1 MSLTT
6 SATIG
11 RYEIV
16 RELGHGAMGVVYEA
30 RDPVLDRTVAL
41 KVIKPA
47 AEGDELEAYEE
58 RFLAEARIA
67 AQLQHPGI
75 VVVHDVGR
83 DEASGTL
90 FIALELLRGQTLAE
104 LARQGQ
110 LEWTRV
116 MRIVGQVARALGFAH
131 ARGVVHRDVKPAN
144 VIVLP
149 SGEAKVTDFGIAQLE
164 NARQRL
170 TSTGEFIG
178 TPLYTAPEQAR
189 VEDVDGRADVFSLA
203 SVAYTLL
210 AGRPPFMAPNIP
222 GIVHRVVYEEP
233 EPLSRFVP
241 ELPLDVERVM
251 ARAMAKDPAAR
262 YPTAEAFAEDAEDVV
277 AGQPPRNV
285 RGDDLVVVEESG
297 TIRFRAG
304 AAPAPA
310 SSLPVLPAAADAN
323 DTRTSLPAPRRD
335 ASRRDPKPSR
345 AGLLAA
351 AVIVSVLIAIF
362 VWIPKSQPRRDP
374 DAAASAQPVP
384 GTRGARSR
392 RAVGGGRDRGSTRGA
407 RKARHRLRA
416 PAAPRQAEGLRG
428 RRAHPRSAA
437 ERPGDEEG
445 GRLHDARGHVPRR
458 ARRRAGAARGADRG
472 GVGRRHARRAD
483 RRQLPVRRRA
493 QAGSEPRPLPARP
506 QARVEVTS
514 RNARSRNARAR
525 APIPGL

>member
-6 SATIG
+6 SSTIG

-47 AEGDELEAYEE
+47 AESDELEAYEE

-110 LEWTRV
+110 VEWARV
-116 MRIVGQVARALGFAH
+116 MQIVAQVARALGYAH
-131 ARGVVHRDVKPAN
+131 ARGVVHRDIKPAN

-210 AGRPPFMAPNIP
+210 AGRPPFMAPSIP

-233 EPLSRFVP
+233 EPLARFVP
-241 ELPLDVERVM
+241 DLPADVERVM
-251 ARAMAKDPAAR
+251 ARAMAKDPDAR
-262 YPTAEAFAEDAEDVV
+262 YPTAEAFAEDAEDLA
-277 AGQPPRNV
+277 AGQPPRHA
-285 RGDDLVVVEESG
+285 RGDDLVVVTDAPG
-297 TIRFRAG
+297 TLRFQAG
-304 AAPAPA
+304 EPPAPPA
-310 SSLPVLPAAADAN
+310 SLPGVEAGSE
-323 DTRTSLPAPRRD
+323 TQTSLPPPRRD
-335 ASRRDPKPSR
+335 GPSRDPKPSR
-345 AGLLAA
+345 ARLLGA
-351 AVIVSVLIAIF
+351 AVIVGVLIAIF
-362 VWIPKSQPRRDP
+362 VWIPKSQPRSGP
-374 DAAASAQPVP
+374 AAAASARPVP
-384 GTRGARSR
+384 GTA
-392 RAVGGGRDRGSTRGA
+392 AP
-407 RKARHRLRA
+407 A
-416 PAAPRQAEGLRG
+416 PAAPAAAAATAAGHVAPGKLGIDFEHPLRRG
-428 RRAHPRSAA
+428 RLKVYVDDELILDQRLNGQETKKALVFTMHEGSFRDELDVAPGLHEVRIEVAWDGSTRV
-437 ERPGDEEG
+437 ERIVGNFRPGVARKLEASL
-445 GRLHDARGHVPRR
+445 GRYRR
-458 ARRRAGAARGADRG
+458 DLR
-472 GVGRRHARRAD
+472 
-483 RRQLPVRRRA
+483 L
-493 QAGSEPRPLPARP
+493 EWK
-506 QARVEVTS
+506 
-514 RNARSRNARAR
+514 
-525 APIPGL
+525 

>member
-110 LEWTRV
+110 VEWARV
-116 MRIVGQVARALGFAH
+116 MRIVGQVARALGYAH
-131 ARGVVHRDVKPAN
+131 ARGVVHRDIKPAN

-149 SGEAKVTDFGIAQLE
+149 SGEAKVTDFGIAQLA

-189 VEDVDGRADVFSLA
+189 VEEIDGRADVFSLA

-233 EPLSRFVP
+233 EPLARFVP
-241 ELPLDVERVM
+241 ELPVDVERVM

-304 AAPAPA
+304 AVPAPPA
-310 SSLPVLPAAADAN
+310 LSLPALPAAADAS
-323 DTRTSLPAPRRD
+323 DTRTSLPAPRRG
-335 ASRRDPKPSR
+335 ASSRDPKPSR

-384 GTRGARSR
+384 GTQAP
-392 RAVGGGRDRGSTRGA
+392 
-407 RKARHRLRA
+407 A
-416 PAAPRQAEGLRG
+416 PAAPSAAAAPAAARAEPGKLGIDFEHPLRRG
-428 RRAHPRSAA
+428 RLKVFVDDVLILDQRLSGQETKKAVVFTLHEGTFRDELDVA
-437 ERPGDEEG
+437 PGLHEVRIEVAWDG
-445 GRLHDARGHVPRR
+445 GT
-458 ARRRAGAARGADRG
+458 
-472 GVGRRHARRAD
+472 
-483 RRQLPVRRRA
+483 
-493 QAGSEPRPLPARP
+493 
-506 QARVEVTS
+506 RVERIVGNFRS
-514 RNARSRNARAR
+514 GVARKLEASLGRYRRDLRLAWK
-525 APIPGL
+525 

>member
-6 SATIG
+6 SSTIG

-104 LARQGQ
+104 LAREGQ
-110 LEWTRV
+110 LEWARV
-116 MRIVGQVARALGFAH
+116 MRIVGQVARALGYAH
-131 ARGVVHRDVKPAN
+131 ARGVVHRDIKPAN

-189 VEDVDGRADVFSLA
+189 AEDVDGRADVFSLA

-210 AGRPPFMAPNIP
+210 VGRPPFMAPNIP

-233 EPLSRFVP
+233 EPLARFVP
-241 ELPLDVERVM
+241 ELPVDVERVM

-297 TIRFRAG
+297 TVRFRAG

-310 SSLPVLPAAADAN
+310 LSLPVLPGAADAN
-323 DTRTSLPAPRRD
+323 DTRTSLPPPRRVPHG
-335 ASRRDPKPSR
+335 DPSLTR
-345 AGLLAA
+345 ARLLGA
-351 AVIVSVLIAIF
+351 AVIVVVLVAIF
-362 VWIPKSQPRRDP
+362 VWIPKSQPRPERR
-374 DAAASAQPVP
+374 AAASAQPVP
-384 GTRGARSR
+384 GTPAP
-392 RAVGGGRDRGSTRGA
+392 
-407 RKARHRLRA
+407 A
-416 PAAPRQAEGLRG
+416 PAAPSAAAATAAARAEPGKLGIDFEHPLRRG
-428 RRAHPRSAA
+428 RLKVFVDDELILDQRLSGQETKKAVVFTLHEGSFRHELDVA
-437 ERPGDEEG
+437 PGLHEVRIEVAWDG
-445 GRLHDARGHVPRR
+445 GT
-458 ARRRAGAARGADRG
+458 
-472 GVGRRHARRAD
+472 
-483 RRQLPVRRRA
+483 
-493 QAGSEPRPLPARP
+493 
-506 QARVEVTS
+506 RVERIVGNFRS
-514 RNARSRNARAR
+514 GVARKLEASLGRYRRDLRLAWK
-525 APIPGL
+525 

>member
-6 SATIG
+6 SSTIG
-11 RYEIV
+11 RYEVV

-110 LEWTRV
+110 VEWARV
-116 MRIVGQVARALGFAH
+116 MRIVGQVARALGYAH
-131 ARGVVHRDVKPAN
+131 ARGVVHRDIKPAN

-233 EPLSRFVP
+233 EPLARFVP
-241 ELPLDVERVM
+241 ELPVDVERVM

-297 TIRFRAG
+297 TVRFRAG
-304 AAPAPA
+304 AAPAPPA
-310 SSLPVLPAAADAN
+310 LSLPGLPAAADAN
-323 DTRTSLPAPRRD
+323 DTRTSLPPPRRVP
-335 ASRRDPKPSR
+335 RGDPSLTR
-345 AGLLAA
+345 ARLLGG
-351 AVIVSVLIAIF
+351 AVIVVVLVAIF
-362 VWIPKSQPRRDP
+362 VWIPKTQPRPEPGRRGFG
-374 DAAASAQPVP
+374 AAGPRHA
-384 GTRGARSR
+384 GARSR
-392 RAVGGGRDRGSTRGA
+392 RAVGGCRDRGSTRGA
-407 RKARHRLRA
+407 REARHRLRA
-416 PAAPRQAEGLRG
+416 SAAPRQAEGLRG
-428 RRAHPRSAA
+428 RRADPRSAA

-445 GRLHDARGHVPRR
+445 ARLHDARGLVPRR

-514 RNARSRNARAR
+514 RNARSRNARA
-525 APIPGL
+525 

>member
-6 SATIG
+6 SSTIG
-11 RYEIV
+11 RYEVV

-83 DEASGTL
+83 DEANGTL

-110 LEWTRV
+110 VEWARV
-116 MRIVGQVARALGFAH
+116 MRIVGQVARALGYAH
-131 ARGVVHRDVKPAN
+131 ARGVVHRDIKPAN

-233 EPLSRFVP
+233 EPLARFVP
-241 ELPLDVERVM
+241 ELPVDVERVM

-285 RGDDLVVVEESG
+285 RADELVVVEESD
-297 TIRFRAG
+297 TVRFRAG
-304 AAPAPA
+304 AAQAPPAL
-310 SSLPVLPAAADAN
+310 SLPVLPAAADAN
-323 DTRTSLPAPRRD
+323 DTRTSLPLPRRVP
-335 ASRRDPKPSR
+335 RGDPSLTR
-345 AGLLAA
+345 ARLLGA
-351 AVIVSVLIAIF
+351 AVIVVVLVAIF
-362 VWIPKSQPRRDP
+362 VWIPKAQPRP
-374 DAAASAQPVP
+374 DAGAAASAQPVA
-384 GTRGARSR
+384 GTLAP
-392 RAVGGGRDRGSTRGA
+392 
-407 RKARHRLRA
+407 A
-416 PAAPRQAEGLRG
+416 PAAPAAAAATAAARAEPGKLGIDFEHPLRRG
-428 RRAHPRSAA
+428 RLKVFVDDELILDQRLSGQETKKALVFTMHEGSFRDELDVA
-437 ERPGDEEG
+437 PGLHEVRIEVGWDG
-445 GRLHDARGHVPRR
+445 GT
-458 ARRRAGAARGADRG
+458 
-472 GVGRRHARRAD
+472 
-483 RRQLPVRRRA
+483 
-493 QAGSEPRPLPARP
+493 
-506 QARVEVTS
+506 RVERIVGNFRS
-514 RNARSRNARAR
+514 GVARKLEASLGRYRR
-525 APIPGL
+525 DLRLEWR